1 MIIYYDIIY
10 NIINY
15 NNIIW
20 YNKKKYYAII
30 SQYILYIT

>member
-20 YNKKKYYAII
+20 YNKKYYAII